1 MLGFTPLA
9 TRASFYIG
17 ACGLAVIVGQRVFGF
32 TQHDNRFAGNFDQP
46 ILTKCFKHP
55 TGHFSRAAYNL
66 AQLLAGNPN
75 LHALGVRHGI
85 GLIR

>member
-17 ACGLAVIVGQRVFGF
+17 ACGLAMLVGQRVF
-32 TQHDNRFAGNFDQP
+32 RFSQNHYRFPGNFNEP
-46 ILTKCFKHP
+46 ILAKCFKHP
-55 TGHFSRAAYNL
+55 ARHFSGAAYYL
-66 AQLLAGNPN
+66 AQLLAGNTN
-75 LHALGVRHGI
+75 LHTLGVSHGI